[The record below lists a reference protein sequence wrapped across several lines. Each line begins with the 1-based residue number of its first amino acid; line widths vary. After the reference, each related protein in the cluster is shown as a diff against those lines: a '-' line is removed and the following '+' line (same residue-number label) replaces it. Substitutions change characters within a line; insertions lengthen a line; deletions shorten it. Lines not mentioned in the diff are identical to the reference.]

1 MGRLLD
7 SHRRPAFRVSNPFNL
22 INMNEITQIEN
33 HGQRIVEL
41 YLEKVEKLTDRERA
55 ALIQT
60 IELLNRPILV
70 SSL

>member
-1 MGRLLD
+1 
-7 SHRRPAFRVSNPFNL
+7 
-22 INMNEITQIEN
+22 MNEITQIEN